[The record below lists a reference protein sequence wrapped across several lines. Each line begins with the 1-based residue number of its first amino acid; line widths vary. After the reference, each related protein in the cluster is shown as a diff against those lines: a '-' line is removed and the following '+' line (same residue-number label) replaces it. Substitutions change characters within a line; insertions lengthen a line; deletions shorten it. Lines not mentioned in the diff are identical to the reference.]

1 MFIIVRQV
9 AQVLEGKM
17 NDRIGGA
24 VARRPLHFIW
34 LLDVSGSMAV
44 AGKIQALNF
53 ALEETLPLL
62 REDAAD
68 NPGAQMYMR
77 VLTFA
82 TAPVWLFRDPVPIE
96 SFRWE
101 PVAAVPQGLTELG
114 SALMQLAEPMRE
126 LAAVGRGFAPAI
138 VLVSD
143 GKPTH
148 ATGPTFADG
157 MAALMAEPWGQAS
170 IRMAVGIGEDA
181 DMDSL
186 ARFIDHSDRTPLR
199 ASNQADLVAM
209 IQWVSRQAS
218 RVASRP
224 AEVARPVEGPISS
237 TSDPVWNAQTL

>member
-1 MFIIVRQV
+1 MD
-9 AQVLEGKM
+9 
-17 NDRIGGA
+17 DRIGGA

-34 LLDVSGSMAV
+34 VLDVSGSMAV
-44 AGKIQALNF
+44 SGKIQALNF

-68 NPGAQMYMR
+68 NPGTQLYVR

-82 TAPVWLFRDPVPIE
+82 TAPTWLYPDPVPIE

-114 SALMQLAEPMRE
+114 AALRELVGPMRE
-126 LAAVGRGFAPAI
+126 LAASGRGFAPAI

-148 ATGPTFADG
+148 ATGTTFAEG
-157 MAALMAEPWGQAS
+157 MAALLAEPWGKAS
-170 IRMAVGIGEDA
+170 VRMAVGIGEDA
-181 DMDSL
+181 DLEAL
-186 ARFIDHSDRTPLR
+186 ARFIDHPDRTPLR

-224 AEVARPVEGPISS
+224 LDANRTPVPGPAPS
-237 TSDPVWNAQTL
+237 TSDPVWNAQTI